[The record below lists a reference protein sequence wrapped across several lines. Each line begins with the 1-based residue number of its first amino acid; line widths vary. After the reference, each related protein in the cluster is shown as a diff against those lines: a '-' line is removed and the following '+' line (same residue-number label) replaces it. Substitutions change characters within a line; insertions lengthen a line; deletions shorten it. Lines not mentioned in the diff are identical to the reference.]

1 MVKAREY
8 EITDNGGQPFLVKI
22 YKSRIDVYANYE
34 EEKNFGELLLE
45 IKNYEK
51 VFLGSDEGDDD
62 YYYYYEKGNNI
73 LVKIGEHK
81 YILIGME
88 IIEFE
93 TDEEILEF
101 DSPIGSSAVP
111 YPYAIGKKYSYLF
124 DGRIITRVPN
134 IILPKINPSPF
145 DNYMEIIAMK
155 DRELNKFFAKHFNLE
170 SKVLVARL

>member
-22 YKSRIDVYANYE
+22 YKSHIDVYANYE
-34 EEKNFGELLLE
+34 EKDNFGELLLE

-62 YYYYYEKGNNI
+62 YYYYEEGNNI
-73 LVKIGEHK
+73 LVKIGQYK

-88 IIEFE
+88 TIEFE

-101 DSPIGSSAVP
+101 DSPIGSNAVP

-124 DGRIITRVPN
+124 DGHIITRVPN

-145 DNYMEIIAMK
+145 DNYMEIIDMK

-170 SKVLVARL
+170 SKVLIPRV